1 MSIKELQAGTDYENL
16 LKQAYKNVSLK
27 EVIPKQ
33 QEDILNLDDRL
44 RLQQNLTRSNLSTII
59 QGQPI
64 LINEILQYI
73 SDTDGDYIQFNK
85 YFTTFKN
92 AIGSFKIRKLDDFA
106 KIWNTFKTQQ
116 LGQQLVQL
124 PEITITGLNNTIP
137 ELEKLSS
144 EEIDALFRKAIIK
157 KEGKP
162 VEEVNKIQYPTKSG
176 TLSSSLML
184 KNKGGIIEF
193 DPVPT
198 DNTIKDKQTKINN
211 VKIRYI
217 YRADNPSISMRGLNV
232 KWQKPEATT
241 TETSMSTTIA
251 VPIKSVSGS
260 GLDAHLALKKKS
272 VHSKYR

>member
-1 MSIKELQAGTDYENL
+1 MSLKELQAGTDYENL

-73 SDTDGDYIQFNK
+73 SDTDGDYVQFNK

-92 AIGSFKIRKLDDFA
+92 ALGSFKIRKLDDFA
-106 KIWNTFKTQQ
+106 KIWSTFKTQQ

-124 PEITITGLNNTIP
+124 PEIILTGINTISD
-137 ELEKLSS
+137 LEKLSN
-144 EEIDALFRKAIIK
+144 EELDNLFREAILK

-162 VEEVNKIQYPTKSG
+162 VNEVTKIQYPTKTG
-176 TLSSSLML
+176 PLSNALVL
-184 KNKGGIIEF
+184 KNKEGIIEF
-193 DPVPT
+193 DRIPT
-198 DNTIKDKQTKINN
+198 DNTTKDKQTKINN

-217 YRADNPSISMRGLNV
+217 YYANNPSVSMRGLNV
-232 KWQKPEATT
+232 KWQKPETT
-241 TETSMSTTIA
+241 TTATG
-251 VPIKSVSGS
+251 SGS

>member
-1 MSIKELQAGTDYENL
+1 MSVKELQAGTDYENL

-85 YFTTFKN
+85 YFSTFKN
-92 AIGSFKIRKLDDFA
+92 ALGSFKIRKLDDFA

-116 LGQQLVQL
+116 LGQQLVQM
-124 PEITITGLNNTIP
+124 PEITITGINTISD
-137 ELEKLSS
+137 LEKLSS
-144 EEIDALFRKAIIK
+144 EELDALFREAILK

-162 VEEVNKIQYPTKSG
+162 VEEVNKIQYKTASG
-176 TLSSSLML
+176 ADSNALML
-184 KNKGGIIEF
+184 KNKEGIIEF
-193 DPVPT
+193 DPVPH

-217 YRADNPSISMRGLNV
+217 YHANNPSIKIRGLKV
-232 KWQKPEATT
+232 KWNPETT
-241 TETSMSTTIA
+241 TTSERGRS
-251 VPIKSVSGS
+251 KSVTGS